1 MGDGLVLETILPL
14 RLFGRPMPLPFR
26 RRSEPRLAEFIE
38 RFEVERQGL
47 FSTHD
52 VLFVGFTRRIPAFEL
67 T

>member
-38 RFEVERQGL
+38 RFEVERQR
-47 FSTHD
+47 THD